1 MSIINYIK
9 GFIASKNP
17 AFIVIEANGIGYGLY
32 VSLNTYSKLANQT
45 EGQCNWCGNR
55 CGLWLWFCR

>member
-17 AFIVIEANGIGYGLY
+17 AFIVIEAN
-32 VSLNTYSKLANQT
+32 NQNELKAT
-45 EGQCNWCGNR
+45 AYKY
-55 CGLWLWFCR
+55 